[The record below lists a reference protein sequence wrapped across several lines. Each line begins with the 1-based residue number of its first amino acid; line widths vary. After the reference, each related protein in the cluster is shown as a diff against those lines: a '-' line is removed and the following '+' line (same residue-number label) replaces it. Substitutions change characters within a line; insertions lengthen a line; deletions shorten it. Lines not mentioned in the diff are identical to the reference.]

1 MWQHTEVFEKPLPD
15 LVQIFLR
22 VLIAHIA
29 WTDVKLNKIN
39 LILSPSPLV
48 VKYRVVMNTVKKSI
62 LRLFPVIHM
71 LSRADLVHVYD
82 ITFAFEPEFFA
93 G

>member
-39 LILSPSPLV
+39 LILSSSPLV
-48 VKYRVVMNTVKKSI
+48 VKYRVVMNTVKNQFYVF
-62 LRLFPVIHM
+62 FP
-71 LSRADLVHVYD
+71 
-82 ITFAFEPEFFA
+82 
-93 G
+93 